1 MRRWIVVLL
10 IISMAIL
17 GGCQAETDLEAYMTA
32 VEKTEGAVQG
42 KSESRFVI
50 DNQFNAE
57 GLSIEEKRAMAAF
70 ERMEFDTYVRY
81 DETRVQSDFYM
92 NFGGVGFDAAYYQ
105 TGDLEFLKL
114 PLVGK
119 YMKLN
124 ASEMESVWD
133 PQVMA
138 IFDPLGEEWMRMLRE
153 DNVFQGK
160 RHVLATEDGDIKV
173 TRFSIEL
180 DEQQIQGLVDLVAG
194 ILKENEKVLLESG
207 FFGDLSEEEG
217 QRLVQA
223 FADQAAAVRFDEFV
237 FTADIDIDGY
247 LIQDEFHGVISYGD
261 GDRVTSTVDVK
272 TLYWGFHEEP
282 DFSIPTPTEAEWID
296 ETDPDVDPAFLM
308 EFMGGMT
315 E

>member
-1 MRRWIVVLL
+1 MKKWIVALL
-10 IISMAIL
+10 IISLTIL
-17 GGCQAETDLEAYMTA
+17 GGCQSETDLEAYQTA
-32 VEKTEGAVQG
+32 VEKTENAVQG
-42 KSESRFVI
+42 KAESRFVI
-50 DNQFNAE
+50 DNQFSIE
-57 GLSIEEKRAMAAF
+57 GLSREERKAIAAF
-70 ERMEFDTYVRY
+70 ERVEFDTYVRY
-81 DETRVQSDFYM
+81 DETRVQNDFYM

-124 ASEMESVWD
+124 TSEMATAWD
-133 PQVMA
+133 PEVME
-138 IFDPLGEEWMRMLRE
+138 IFDPVGEEWMRMLRE

-160 RHVLATEDGDIKV
+160 RHVLSTEDGDIKV

-180 DEQQIQGLVDLVAG
+180 DEHQIQLLVELVSG

-207 FFGDLSEEEG
+207 FFGELSEEEG
-217 QRLVQA
+217 HHLVQGL
-223 FADQAAAVRFDEFV
+223 ADQAAEAHFDDFV

-247 LIQDEFHGVISYGD
+247 LIQDEFHGVISYGE
-261 GDRVTSTVDVK
+261 GDVVTTSVDVK

-282 DFSIPTPTEAEWID
+282 DFSIPTPTETEWID
-296 ETDPDVDPAFLM
+296 ESDPDVDPAFLM
-308 EFMGGMT
+308 EFMGGIT